1 MKLAPLAINVFVG
14 FLISLTPSLVNAEL
28 LFKDGFESGNID
40 NWECSGNCATVTTS
54 QPRAGTYAGQ
64 FTLTP
69 KDPVS
74 FRTELV
80 PPEST
85 YFDQGKE
92 YWIGFSNKLVDWQ
105 RDNSEELV
113 LQTHTNYY
121 NWDCAFKTGGDVG
134 RQPISILTG
143 SGNWHVVTGS
153 GGEWSAPY
161 TTGVW
166 NNWVIHL
173 KVSTGSD
180 GFVEVWKDGV
190 KVISDTGPNYPA
202 KDQCGNSMAP
212 PYLKFGIY
220 KWDWDKSGDRSQPS
234 QSTRREIHFDQVR
247 IGHAAAGY
255 AGVAP

>member
-1 MKLAPLAINVFVG
+1 MKLAPLATNVFLG
-14 FLISLTPSLVNAEL
+14 FLISLAPSLVNAEL
-28 LFKDGFESGNID
+28 LFKDDFESGNID
-40 NWECSGNCATVTTS
+40 GWQCSGNCATVTTS
-54 QPRAGTYAGQ
+54 QPQAGTYASK

-85 YFDQGKE
+85 FFVQGKE

-113 LQTHTNYY
+113 LQTHTNFY
-121 NWDCAFKTGGDVG
+121 NWDCALGGAEVG

-143 SGNWHVVTGS
+143 SGNWQVVTSS
-153 GGEWSAPY
+153 GDEWSAPY

-202 KDQCGNSMAP
+202 KDGCGNSLAP

-220 KWDWDKSGDRSQPS
+220 KWDWDKSGYRSQPS

-255 AGVAP
+255 ADVAP